1 MASPLQYRKE
11 HFQGKGIPYIDGL
24 DVGNTSAAQLTIG
37 AEKSTIPNFRIPNGG
52 DLYSNEKISTVEVS
66 FTLHDIKKSN
76 LELALRAAVTELAEE
91 AFTDLEVEV
100 LAGRLVNLDR
110 IADITDVQFKPDAG
124 VYRAAVEG
132 TDFERNTAGL
142 VSFVAGTFKLTGT
155 YPAADRTQ
163 ALTEGQK
170 EYQVTV
176 VFDNELHSGQR
187 VVIKLHKVTF
197 APLASLDLIGD
208 SYISMEVKGTVL
220 ADLSKPA
227 GESRFFTIDKTK
239 LPA

>member
-1 MASPLQYRKE
+1 MASPLQYREE
-11 HFQGKGIPYIDGL
+11 HFQGKGIPYINGI
-24 DVGNTSAAQLTIG
+24 DVGNTSAALLNIG
-37 AEKSTIPNFRIPNGG
+37 TEKKTIPNNRIVNGG
-52 DLYSNEKISTVEVS
+52 DLRSDEKISTVDLS

-76 LELALRAAVTELAEE
+76 LELALRAVVADLAEE
-91 AFTDLEVEV
+91 EFEDLEVPV
-100 LAGRLVNLDR
+100 LAGRLVSLDR
-110 IADITDVQFKPDAG
+110 IADITEVQFKPDAG

-132 TDFERNTAGL
+132 TDFERNPAGL

-155 YPAADRTQ
+155 YPAAERTQ

-170 EYQVTV
+170 DYQVTI
-176 VFDNELHSGQR
+176 VFENEWHTGQR
-187 VVIKLHKVTF
+187 VVIKLYKVSF
-197 APLASLDLIGD
+197 APLASLDLMGD